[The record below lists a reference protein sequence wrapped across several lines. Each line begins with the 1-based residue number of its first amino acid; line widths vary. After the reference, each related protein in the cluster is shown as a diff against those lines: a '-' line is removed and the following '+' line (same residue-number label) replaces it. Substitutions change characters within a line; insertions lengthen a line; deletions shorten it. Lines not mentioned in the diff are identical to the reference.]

1 MLEGFLLE
9 IIKLLINYLG
19 EEIMWLFIVGF
30 FVKIMFLLFGMI
42 LLIIINGVEIFFFD
56 KRDIDVFVKIIMFII
71 VMELLSIFDKMLL
84 IENVFIEILE

>member
-30 FVKIMFLLFGMI
+30 FVEIMFLLFGMI
-42 LLIIINGVEIFFFD
+42 LLIIINSVEIFFFD
-56 KRDIDVFVKIIMFII
+56 KRDIDVFVKIGMFII

>member
-9 IIKLLINYLG
+9 IIKLFINYLG
-19 EEIMWLFIVGF
+19 EEIMWL
-30 FVKIMFLLFGMI
+30 

-56 KRDIDVFVKIIMFII
+56 KRDIDIFVKIIMFII